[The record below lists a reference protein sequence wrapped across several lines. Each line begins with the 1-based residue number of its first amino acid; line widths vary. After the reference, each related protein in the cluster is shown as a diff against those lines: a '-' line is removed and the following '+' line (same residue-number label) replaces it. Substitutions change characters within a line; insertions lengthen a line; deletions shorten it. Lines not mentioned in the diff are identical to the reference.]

1 MIHVRAQSPRS
12 IHSAI
17 HSTSLHPGHRP
28 AAAAAVSLHLSRAT
42 DGFALLLQ
50 LRDLS
55 HVRRG
60 TPANSA
66 TERRIYCCKY

>member
-1 MIHVRAQSPRS
+1 MTVGI
-12 IHSAI
+12 
-17 HSTSLHPGHRP
+17 
-28 AAAAAVSLHLSRAT
+28 AADL
-42 DGFALLLQ
+42 ALLLQ

-55 HVRRG
+55 QVRRG